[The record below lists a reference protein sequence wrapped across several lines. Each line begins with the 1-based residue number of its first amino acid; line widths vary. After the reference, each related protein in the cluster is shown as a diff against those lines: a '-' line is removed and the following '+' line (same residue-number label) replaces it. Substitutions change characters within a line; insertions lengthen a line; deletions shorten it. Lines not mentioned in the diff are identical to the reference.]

1 MSTEEQQMYN
11 QLAFY
16 TLSQPDKIFFIHQ
29 LVVDAYTAQ
38 HADAQTKPIAIT
50 FALAGLYL
58 VVEKNYTG
66 KQVQLVHV
74 EMSKRKILW
83 PSFVVPEHRGSLR
96 ISDVLAEE
104 PGESRDI
111 MIRKWCEDV
120 WKAFAGQKDK
130 VLATLP

>member
-1 MSTEEQQMYN
+1 MSAEEKQLYN

-16 TLSQPDKIFFIHQ
+16 TLSHPDKSYFIHQ
-29 LVVDAYTAQ
+29 LMVDAYTAQ

-58 VVEKNYTG
+58 VVEKNHTG

-74 EMSKRKILW
+74 EMAKRKLRW
-83 PSFVVPEHRGSLR
+83 PDFVLPERRGFLR
-96 ISDVLAEE
+96 ISDVIAEE
-104 PGESRDI
+104 PGDARDA

-120 WKAFAGQKDK
+120 WMAFADQKDK